1 MPRAA
6 PPSQERGTSPR
17 PSGLPSAPVPR
28 PQRRAREASSA
39 GEERCGSHG
48 DRGARRTRLTRRW
61 RGARTGGR
69 VERDRDLA
77 FAGVTADGQAG
88 AVGREARAAASTA
101 TGVVA
106 APSAAAVETA
116 ASTAAGLLAGPVAE
130 AAGPAD
136 AETVGVAGFAGT
148 AARATKA
155 AAGLATAEARARAG
169 TAVAS
174 RRAAA
179 GTAGEAACRPARAT
193 AAPRDNESAGRVIR
207 RPPDVGRATAAAR
220 GTCTGAAVA
229 APVEANGTTGS
240 AGLTLTPHVDLQE
253 LAGRHRERGSCA
265 AAFTADRSRAF
276 AEDAALGAQRGHS
289 DLAHVRRDRERLR
302 RAREGERL
310 GGRRRARRGAE
321 AGEGAKCQ
329 RGATE
334 QHEGSA
340 RHRDAS
346 PPPHPWTDRGT
357 VAGHTG
363 GSEDRS
369 VVVAGMEVDAG
380 DAFGAEHRDVPAV
393 VLDRES
399 QVEAV
404 ATEVG
409 HGQLLEIPR
418 HLVVTP
424 GSHDEHVPAD
434 LVAME
439 PGLGEV
445 MDTLRPRRE
454 QHDRQRRVEEVEQH
468 PDLLDDGIVA
478 TRVEERAPV
487 PHRRF
492 QVVLPAS
499 GVGQDAVE
507 VDHRGRAGRNR
518 PVPPRPVL
526 WIRDPRHSSSSAP
539 WAERYRSLM
548 PSTTV
553 GSASVVVS
561 PSCSSS
567 ATFRRSRRMI
577 FPDRVFGSSSVNR
590 TVRGLAMGPIVPA
603 TWSRSSLTSSSLGV
617 LPARR
622 ITNALIDC
630 PVVGSVRP
638 MTAASATI
646 GWPTSACSTSAVE
659 MLWPLTSITSSTR
672 PSNRDSPPR
681 RAWRRRRRSTC

>member
-1 MPRAA
+1 MVKPAPSGVKPEPPPPPPPVSSPPPPPPPWKPPPPPPPASWPDPLPKPPVPPMPRPSVSPVSPAPLPEPPRPPLVWLPPRPALEPA
-6 PPSQERGTSPR
+6 PPSPPVAPPPAPPAKPPSVPPAPPPPPATMSR
-17 PSGLPSAPVPR
+17 PA
-28 PQRRAREASSA
+28 ASY
-39 GEERCGSHG
+39 
-48 DRGARRTRLTRRW
+48 GARLTSDAPPPPP
-61 RGARTGGR
+61 GAPAPEPPSPPPLKPPSPPTG
-69 VERDRDLA
+69 
-77 FAGVTADGQAG
+77 AGP
-88 AVGREARAAASTA
+88 SPKMPPW
-101 TGVVA
+101 
-106 APSAAAVETA
+106 APSAA
-116 ASTAAGLLAGPVAE
+116 
-130 AAGPAD
+130 
-136 AETVGVAGFAGT
+136 TVIWHTFAGT
-148 AARATKA
+148 VNVSGAPVKENVWVVGAA
-155 AAGLATAEARARAG
+155 LAVTP
-169 TAVAS
+169 
-174 RRAAA
+174 
-179 GTAGEAACRPARAT
+179 RPAKVPNVS
-193 AAPRDNESAGRVIR
+193 AAPPNS
-207 RPPDVGRATAAAR
+207 T
-220 GTCTGAAVA
+220 
-229 APVEANGTTGS
+229 
-240 AGLTLTPHVDLQE
+240 
-253 LAGRHRERGSCA
+253 
-265 AAFTADRSRAF
+265 
-276 AEDAALGAQRGHS
+276 
-289 DLAHVRRDRERLR
+289 RDRRSIEMR
-302 RAREGERL
+302 
-310 GGRRRARRGAE
+310 
-321 AGEGAKCQ
+321 
-329 RGATE
+329 
-334 QHEGSA
+334 
-340 RHRDAS
+340 
-346 PPPHPWTDRGT
+346 PPPHPWIDRGT

-409 HGQLLEIPR
+409 HGQLLEFSR
-418 HLVVTP
+418 QLVVTP
-424 GSHDEHVPAD
+424 GSHDEHVPPD

-445 MDTLRPRRE
+445 MDALRPRRE

-492 QVVLPAS
+492 QVVLPAR

-561 PSCSSS
+561 ASCSSS
-567 ATFRRSRRMI
+567 ATLRRSRRMI

-603 TWSRSSLTSSSLGV
+603 TWSRSSLASSSLGV

-638 MTAASATI
+638 MT
-646 GWPTSACSTSAVE
+646 
-659 MLWPLTSITSSTR
+659 R
-672 PSNRDSPPR
+672 
-681 RAWRRRRRSTC
+681 

>member
-48 DRGARRTRLTRRW
+48 DRGTRRTRLTRRW

-101 TGVVA
+101 TDVVA

-116 ASTAAGLLAGPVAE
+116 ASTTAGLLAGPVAE
-130 AAGPAD
+130 AA
-136 AETVGVAGFAGT
+136 
-148 AARATKA
+148 
-155 AAGLATAEARARAG
+155 
-169 TAVAS
+169 
-174 RRAAA
+174 
-179 GTAGEAACRPARAT
+179 
-193 AAPRDNESAGRVIR
+193 
-207 RPPDVGRATAAAR
+207 
-220 GTCTGAAVA
+220 
-229 APVEANGTTGS
+229 GTTGS

-340 RHRDAS
+340 PHRDAS
-346 PPPHPWTDRGT
+346 PPPHPWTDRRT

-369 VVVAGMEVDAG
+369 VVVAGMELVAG
-380 DAFGAEHRDVPAV
+380 NALGAEHRDVPAV

-409 HGQLLEIPR
+409 HGQLLELSRQLI
-418 HLVVTP
+418 VTP
-424 GSHDEHVPAD
+424 GSHDEHVPPD
-434 LVAME
+434 LVAM
-439 PGLGEV
+439 
-445 MDTLRPRRE
+445 
-454 QHDRQRRVEEVEQH
+454 
-468 PDLLDDGIVA
+468 
-478 TRVEERAPV
+478 
-487 PHRRF
+487 
-492 QVVLPAS
+492 
-499 GVGQDAVE
+499 
-507 VDHRGRAGRNR
+507 
-518 PVPPRPVL
+518 
-526 WIRDPRHSSSSAP
+526 
-539 WAERYRSLM
+539 
-548 PSTTV
+548 
-553 GSASVVVS
+553 
-561 PSCSSS
+561 
-567 ATFRRSRRMI
+567 
-577 FPDRVFGSSSVNR
+577 
-590 TVRGLAMGPIVPA
+590 
-603 TWSRSSLTSSSLGV
+603 
-617 LPARR
+617 
-622 ITNALIDC
+622 
-630 PVVGSVRP
+630 
-638 MTAASATI
+638 
-646 GWPTSACSTSAVE
+646 
-659 MLWPLTSITSSTR
+659 
-672 PSNRDSPPR
+672 
-681 RAWRRRRRSTC
+681 